1 MAVNTTT
8 QENNQVNVPERGTN
22 IINVGWQERV
32 LSAGVG
38 GYLLATGLK
47 NLTRKPFRG
56 LLQTVV
62 GGFLMYRGS
71 SGNCPVYTSIGK
83 EGDATHARSVNI
95 RTSMMVNKPRHEVYQ
110 FWRRLE
116 NLPKFM
122 KHLLSVKEHDAKRS
136 HWEAVVPGNV
146 ATIKWDAEIV
156 KEREGEFIGW
166 QSVPNSTIEN
176 AGKVEFRD
184 IDNGQGTEIDVVI
197 SYRPPAGALGSS
209 IAKFLN
215 PLAEKVIK
223 SDIMNFKEYI
233 EGNAGGAPVHG
244 GQQQQSGSFTGNTMP
259 TH

>member
-38 GYLLATGLK
+38 GYLLASGLK
-47 NLTRKPFRG
+47 NLTKRPIKG

-62 GGFLMYRGS
+62 GGWMLYRGS
-71 SGNCPVYTSIGK
+71 SGNCPVYTSLGK
-83 EGDATHARSVNI
+83 DGDATHATSVNI
-95 RTSMMVNKPRHEVYQ
+95 RTSLLVNKPRHEVYQ

-122 KHLLSVKEHDAKRS
+122 KHLLVVKELDSKRS

-166 QSVPNSTIEN
+166 QSVANSTIEN

-184 IDNGQGTEIDVVI
+184 IDNGQGTELDVII
-197 SYRPPAGALGSS
+197 SYRPPAGQIGSG
-209 IAKFLN
+209 IAHFLN
-215 PLAEKVIK
+215 PVIEKLIK
-223 SDIMNFKEYI
+223 KDVMGFKEYI
-233 EGNAGGAPVHG
+233 EGTGGMALG
-244 GQQQQSGSFTGNTMP
+244 GQQQPGNMANDTLP
-259 TH
+259 VH

>member
-32 LSAGVG
+32 LSAGAG
-38 GYLLATGLK
+38 GYLLAAGLK
-47 NLTRKPFRG
+47 NLTRKPFKG
-56 LLQTVV
+56 LLQTVI
-62 GGFLMYRGS
+62 GGFLVYRGS
-71 SGNCPVYTSIGK
+71 TGNCPVYTSLGK
-83 EGDATHARSVNI
+83 EADATHATSVNI
-95 RTSMMVNKPRHEVYQ
+95 RTSMLVNKPRHEVYQ

-122 KHLLSVKEHDAKRS
+122 KHLLTVKELDAKRS
-136 HWEAVVPGNV
+136 HWEAVVPGNI

-184 IDNGQGTEIDVVI
+184 IDNGQGTEINVVI
-197 SYRPPAGALGSS
+197 SYRPPAGQIGSG
-209 IAKFLN
+209 IAQFLN
-215 PLAEKVIK
+215 PVVEKIVRQ
-223 SDIMNFKEYI
+223 DIMGFKEYI
-233 EGNAGGAPVHG
+233 EGNAAGTPAYGG
-244 GQQQQSGSFTGNTMP
+244 QQQSGSMPNTTIP
-259 TH
+259 VH

>member
-1 MAVNTTT
+1 MAINTTT

-56 LLQTVV
+56 LLQTVI

-71 SGNCPVYTSIGK
+71 SGNCPVYTSLGK

-122 KHLLSVKEHDAKRS
+122 KHLLTVKELDSKRS

-184 IDNGQGTEIDVVI
+184 IDGGQGTEIDVVI
-197 SYRPPAGALGSS
+197 SYRPPAGALGSG
-209 IAKFLN
+209 IAQFLN

-223 SDIMNFKEYI
+223 QDIMSFKEYI
-233 EGNAGGAPVHG
+233 EGTGGAPVYG
-244 GQQQQSGSFTGNTMP
+244 GQQQQAGSFSGGTMP